1 MAEGFVA
8 SAAMDDELRAL
19 QSKEAELAAE
29 NAKLAQEIAE
39 LKSERT
45 LQQLALDADANAAL
59 EGSPFEAS
67 DPFEASTLE
76 ASPFEASP
84 FETLGSFDAEGAGA
98 YYPPMSPTD
107 ATAKGSPTVGSAG
120 SPFHQGEL
128 FFEPEASNSVTDPS
142 VANPFLPDSSQGDV
156 MANPFLQGS
165 SQGDG
170 RDEVRST
177 DANND
182 IVRHDTILEVPE
194 DREAEI
200 GEFVARL
207 VASLIL
213 TAVISVSNELD
224 KAFNDEVSNEGDK
237 LMTTAILSGEP
248 SSLLFT
254 ATEEMSPAQA
264 AEKSSLYEASV
275 LDEEEDSYGGLGLAR
290 RSLQL
295 ATDMVPPEAP
305 APGRPDVSGL
315 DLESYDEEFEADSP

>member
-1 MAEGFVA
+1 LE
-8 SAAMDDELRAL
+8 
-19 QSKEAELAAE
+19 
-29 NAKLAQEIAE
+29 
-39 LKSERT
+39 
-45 LQQLALDADANAAL
+45 ADANAAFDA
-59 EGSPFEAS
+59 SPFEAS

-84 FETLGSFDAEGAGA
+84 FEASPFETLDSFGEDGVGA

-120 SPFHQGEL
+120 SPFNQGEL
-128 FFEPEASNSVTDPS
+128 FFDPKEPVESNSVTDPS

-170 RDEVRST
+170 KDEVRST
-177 DANND
+177 DANQD
-182 IVRHDTILEVPE
+182 IVRHDTIIEVPE
-194 DREAEI
+194 DKEAEI

-207 VASLIL
+207 VASLIM
-213 TAVISVSNELD
+213 TAVIAVSNELD

-237 LMTTAILSGEP
+237 LMSTAILTGEP

-264 AEKSSLYEASV
+264 AEKSSLYEASI
-275 LDEEEDSYGGLGLAR
+275 LDEEEDLYGGLGLAR

-295 ATDMVPPEAP
+295 ATDMVPLEVQ
-305 APGRPDVSGL
+305 APGRPDASGL
-315 DLESYDEEFEADSP
+315 DLESYDEEFEAESP